1 MSRHRLNPD
10 CFNPWVYEHLNDYTK
25 RMEVYYGG
33 AGSGKSYGA
42 MQKILLKALN
52 HKRKVLVVRKV
63 ARTLYHSVFSLLT
76 DLLMESGFYRY
87 ADINRSRGYIS
98 ICNGSEFL
106 FKGIDDPEK
115 IKSINAITDI
125 VVEEATELTLED
137 FTQLNLR
144 LRSLEEWPQIYLMFN
159 PVSKS
164 NWVYR
169 YFFEQ
174 TPPDC
179 RLVRSSYRDNRFL
192 PEAYVRQL
200 QELERSNP
208 AYYRIYTL
216 GEFATL
222 DKLVYPVVEK
232 RLISQE
238 EVQGL
243 PFFGGV
249 DFGYV
254 NDPTAM
260 VWGRYDKLQRI
271 IYITGEYFGK
281 GMDNRAIAKTIQA
294 LGLAKEVWTA
304 DSAEQKSI
312 AEIRE
317 LGIPRMKAAKK
328 GGGSVLYGISW
339 IHAHHLV
346 LDERCR
352 ELAEEFESYV
362 WKKDKSTGEPVNEP
376 EDSCN
381 HGMDALRYGLENW
394 MQRRGMQ
401 VFRWKE
407 APKT

>member
-1 MSRHRLNPD
+1 MTRHRLDPD
-10 CFNPWVYEHLNDYTK
+10 YFNDWVYDHLNDYSK
-25 RMEVYYGG
+25 RIEVYYGG

-52 HKRKVLVVRKV
+52 DKRKVLVVRKV

-87 ADINRSRGYIS
+87 ARINRSQGHIT

-115 IKSINAITDI
+115 IKSINALTDI
-125 VVEEATELTLED
+125 VVEEATELSLED

-144 LRSLEEWPQIYLMFN
+144 LRSMEQWPQIYLMFN
-159 PVSKS
+159 PVSKQ

-174 TPPDC
+174 TPEDC

-192 PEAYVRQL
+192 PQAYVRQL

-222 DKLVYPVVEK
+222 DSLVYPAVEK
-232 RLISQE
+232 RLVADQ

-249 DFGYV
+249 DFGYI
-254 NDPTAM
+254 NDPTAL
-260 VWGRYDKLQRI
+260 VWGRYDKAQRV
-271 IYITGEYFGK
+271 IYILGEYFGRR
-281 GMDNRAIAKTIQA
+281 MDNRAIANTIQA
-294 LGLAKEVWTA
+294 LGLAKERWIA

-317 LGIPRMKAAKK
+317 LGICRIKAAQK
-328 GGGSVLYGISW
+328 GAGSVLYGISW
-339 IHAHHLV
+339 VNGHHIV
-346 LDERCR
+346 LDERCVSM
-352 ELAEEFESYV
+352 AEEFENYV
-362 WKKDKSTGEPVNEP
+362 WKKDKNTGEPINEP
-376 EDSCN
+376 EDSNN
-381 HGMDALRYGLENW
+381 HGMDALRYGLEGW
-394 MQRRGMQ
+394 MERRGVQ

-407 APKT
+407 QP